1 MEMTDCTTTR
11 SSAAPAGLN
20 LAELTANARNL
31 IEADKIACLIRHK
44 CKGLGL
50 AEKRTRG
57 KELLAAVPQAARD
70 AVVERLKARAS
81 E

>member
-1 MEMTDCTTTR
+1 MSVSAMTG
-11 SSAAPAGLN
+11 SLN
-20 LAELTANARNL
+20 LACLTRAERDL
-31 IEADKIACLIRHK
+31 IEADKTACLIRHK
-44 CKGLGL
+44 CRGLGL
-50 AEKRTRG
+50 KEKRARG

>member
-1 MEMTDCTTTR
+1 MTK
-11 SSAAPAGLN
+11 SSAGTAGLN
-20 LAELTANARNL
+20 LASLTADARNL

-44 CKGLGL
+44 CRGLGL
-50 AEKRTRG
+50 EEKRTRG
-57 KELLAAVPQAARD
+57 KELLETVPQNARD

>member
-1 MEMTDCTTTR
+1 MA
-11 SSAAPAGLN
+11 S
-20 LAELTANARNL
+20 LTADARNL

-44 CKGLGL
+44 CKGLGG
-50 AEKRTRG
+50 AERRKLG
-57 KELLAAVPQAARD
+57 QELLAAVPQAARD

>member
-1 MEMTDCTTTR
+1 M
-11 SSAAPAGLN
+11 N
-20 LAELTANARNL
+20 LASLTADARNL

-50 AEKRTRG
+50 AERRKLG
-57 KELLAAVPQAARD
+57 QELLAAVPPAARD

-81 E
+81 D

>member
-1 MEMTDCTTTR
+1 MTK
-11 SSAAPAGLN
+11 SSAENAGLN
-20 LAELTANARNL
+20 LALQTADARSL

-50 AEKRTRG
+50 AERRARG
-57 KELLAAVPQAARD
+57 KELLAAVPQTARD
-70 AVVERLKARAS
+70 AVVEQLKARAN

>member
-1 MEMTDCTTTR
+1 MKC
-11 SSAAPAGLN
+11 SAETAGLN
-20 LAELTANARNL
+20 LASLTADARSM

-50 AEKRTRG
+50 AERRKLG
-57 KELLAAVPQAARD
+57 QELLAGVPQVARD

>member
-1 MEMTDCTTTR
+1 MKC
-11 SSAAPAGLN
+11 SAETAGLN
-20 LAELTANARNL
+20 LATLTADARSL

-44 CKGLGL
+44 CRGLGL
-50 AEKRTRG
+50 EEKRTRG
-57 KELLAAVPQAARD
+57 KELLAAVPQTARD

>member
-1 MEMTDCTTTR
+1 MTK
-11 SSAAPAGLN
+11 SSVANAGLN
-20 LAELTANARNL
+20 LASLSAYARNM

-44 CKGLGL
+44 CNGLGL
-50 AEKRTRG
+50 AERRRLG
-57 KELLAAVPQAARD
+57 KELLVAVPQTARD

>member
-1 MEMTDCTTTR
+1 MSASAMTG
-11 SSAAPAGLN
+11 SWN
-20 LAELTANARNL
+20 LALFPPADRML
-31 IEADKIACLIRHK
+31 IEADKTACLIRHK
-44 CKGLGL
+44 CRGLGL
-50 AEKRTRG
+50 KEKRTRG

>member
-1 MEMTDCTTTR
+1 MKC
-11 SSAAPAGLN
+11 SAETAGWN
-20 LAELTANARNL
+20 LASLTADARNL

-50 AEKRTRG
+50 AERRKLG
-57 KELLAAVPQAARD
+57 QELLAAVPQAARD